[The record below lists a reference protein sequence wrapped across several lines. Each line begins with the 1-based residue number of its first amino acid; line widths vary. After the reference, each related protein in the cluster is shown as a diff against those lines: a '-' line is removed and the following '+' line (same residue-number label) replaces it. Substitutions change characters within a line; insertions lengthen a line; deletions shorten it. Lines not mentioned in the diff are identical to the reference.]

1 METAS
6 SSPNTVKRAAHGI
19 LNNSNINLR
28 FNPWIQL
35 DYPPPA
41 INPSFFRPF
50 LLSPSLRDIQVTQQ
64 PRYRP
69 VTPLVSSHH
78 ARTERVSNVYL
89 ENSRHETRE
98 RREII
103 STRREIREM
112 DTDRWFAAGEKS
124 LLPEFLPRIAQPK
137 YVVVVDIG
145 GRERHDEE
153 AAVVKDSLDRE
164 RKSSAVIGITESSGL
179 FLGGGARVNGTRGAV
194 ENFPTWRRS
203 GATLFRPDA
212 INFIIHHPPPLP
224 SLASRHFAFSD
235 RAIKLKSSIL

>member
-19 LNNSNINLR
+19 LNNSNINLQL
-28 FNPWIQL
+28 NPWIRL

-69 VTPLVSSHH
+69 VTPLVSFHH

-124 LLPEFLPRIAQPK
+124 LLSELLPRIAQPK

-145 GRERHDEE
+145 GRERQ
-153 AAVVKDSLDRE
+153 S
-164 RKSSAVIGITESSGL
+164 
-179 FLGGGARVNGTRGAV
+179 
-194 ENFPTWRRS
+194 
-203 GATLFRPDA
+203 
-212 INFIIHHPPPLP
+212 
-224 SLASRHFAFSD
+224 
-235 RAIKLKSSIL
+235 